1 MISTQIAPPEPEL
14 TPDEMIARARALRPL
29 LIEQQAETEARTY
42 HSEEIH
48 QEFLRGG
55 FYRMLVPRRYG
66 GYEFDFPTFLRV
78 VIEFASGCMSTAWC
92 FCLAAGHALQVAALF
107 EERAQ
112 AEIFGDGDF
121 RCPAVAAP
129 AGAATRT
136 GDGWLLNSTHAYS
149 SGAPYSTHYMGQTFV
164 AGSGGGR
171 QPPTILLFVA
181 PRDTWTMLD
190 DWGDTLGLKG
200 SGSHSVRF
208 EDAWIPAHFALENT
222 WLVDTDVSHGTPG
235 LRLHGNPMYAGRT
248 LSFFQTEL
256 ASLMVGGLKGALEEY
271 ERILTSRKTQ
281 RPPILPRHLDPD
293 YQRWFGLALGQAA
306 TAEAAVLS
314 GAEQYM
320 ALCRRAVDTGEP
332 FTREDDLRLNVVARE
347 SLRLAWET
355 MHNLIFKTAGTSAA
369 KNGERMERIFRD
381 MAMDWGHFGTL
392 AGDWAAR
399 ELAREHLGLQAEPPP
414 RPDQER

>member
-1 MISTQIAPPEPEL
+1 MTIAPPEPRLSPRE
-14 TPDEMIARARALRPL
+14 IVARARALRPL
-29 LIEQQAETEARTY
+29 LLEQQAETEARTY
-42 HSEEIH
+42 YSEEIH
-48 QEFLRGG
+48 QELLDGG

-78 VIEFASGCMSTAWC
+78 VIEIATGCMSTAWC

-107 EERAQ
+107 EEQAQ

-129 AGAATRT
+129 AGAATRLE
-136 GDGWLLNSTHAYS
+136 DGWELNSTHAYS

-164 AGSGGGR
+164 AGSGGDGK
-171 QPPTILLFVA
+171 PPTILLFVA

-208 EDAWIPAHFALENT
+208 EGARIPAHFALENT
-222 WLVDTDVSHGTPG
+222 WLVDTDVSKGTPG

-256 ASLMVGGLKGALEEY
+256 AALMVGGLKGALLEY
-271 ERILTSRKTQ
+271 ETILTSRKTQ
-281 RPPILPRHLDPD
+281 RPPIVLRHLDPD
-293 YQRWFGLALGQAA
+293 YQRWFGLALGQTAA
-306 TAEAAVLS
+306 AESMVMHA
-314 GAEQYM
+314 AEQYM
-320 ALCRRAVDTGEP
+320 ELCARLLETGEP

-347 SLRLAWET
+347 GVRLSWEV
-355 MHNLIFKTAGTSAA
+355 MHGLIFKTAGTSAA
-369 KNGERMERIFRD
+369 KDGERLQRIFRD

-399 ELAREHLGLQAEPPP
+399 ELAKEHLGLQAEPPP

>member
-1 MISTQIAPPEPEL
+1 MIAPPEPKL
-14 TPDEMIARARALRPL
+14 TPDEVVARARALRPL
-29 LIEQQAETEARTY
+29 LVEQQAETEARTY
-42 HSEEIH
+42 YSEEIH
-48 QEFLRGG
+48 EELLRAGL
-55 FYRMLVPRRYG
+55 YRMLVPRRYG
-66 GYEFDFPTFLRV
+66 GYEFDFPTFLKV
-78 VIEFASGCMSTAWC
+78 VIELASGCMSSAWC
-92 FCLAAGHALQVAALF
+92 FCLAAGHAMQVASLF

-129 AGAATRT
+129 AGAATRLE
-136 GDGWLLNSTHAYS
+136 DGWELNSTHAYS

-164 AGSGGGR
+164 AGERTNGA
-171 QPPTILLFVA
+171 PTILLFVA
-181 PRDTWTMLD
+181 PRETWTMLD

-208 EDAWIPAHFALENT
+208 EGARIPAHFALENT
-222 WLVDTDVSHGTPG
+222 WLVDTDVSRGTPG

-256 ASLMVGGLKGALEEY
+256 AALMVGGLKGALEEY

-281 RPPILPRHLDPD
+281 RPPIVGRHLDPD
-293 YQRWFGLALGQAA
+293 YQRWFGLAIGRAA
-306 TAEAAVLS
+306 AAESALIHN
-314 GAEQYM
+314 AETYM
-320 ALCRRAVDTGEP
+320 ELCAGAVDGEP
-332 FTREDDLRLNVVARE
+332 FTREDDLRLNIVARE
-347 SLRLAWET
+347 ALTLAWDT
-355 MHNLIFKTAGTSAA
+355 MHGLIFKTAGTSAA
-369 KNGERMERIFRD
+369 KNGERLERIFRD

-399 ELAREHLGLQAEPPP
+399 ELAKEHLGLQVEPPP